1 MGPFSRRCNNTMRAD
16 SIWSNWAG
24 LSSEEIYQA
33 VVKTKK
39 LLPHYASVVGGGI
52 PSDLWRMIGECLQF
66 KPSNRPSFTAMLT
79 IFLLHL
85 QGIPRSLPASP
96 DNDLLFKATSD
107 YGSNGPSSLLEAQ
120 NADEQTALHLAC
132 RCGSAELVEAI
143 LEYEEAN
150 VDVLDKD
157 GDPPLV
163 YALAAGSPECV
174 RSLIKRG
181 TNVRP
186 QLRDGFS
193 LAWSSQLIPMST
205 ALCMAAASK
214 KDHESGE
221 RIGANFACCGAD
233 PYAQHSQHGWT
244 ALRTAVM
251 TDDVELVKVIL
262 AAGVDVNIRNVH
274 NGIPLHIALARGA
287 KSCVELL
294 LCIGADCNLQ
304 DGDGNTALH
313 IAARTA
319 KMIRENLDWL
329 IVCLGILMLIGKT
342 LGDILDVLPR
352 EWISEDLME
361 ALMKKG
367 VCLSPAIFEVG
378 DWVKF
383 RKTSMTPTNGWEG
396 DRQK

>member
-1 MGPFSRRCNNTMRAD
+1 M
-16 SIWSNWAG
+16 II
-24 LSSEEIYQA
+24 SSYYC
-33 VVKTKK
+33 K
-39 LLPHYASVVGGGI
+39 LLSV
-52 PSDLWRMIGECLQF
+52 
-66 KPSNRPSFTAMLT
+66 
-79 IFLLHL
+79 
-85 QGIPRSLPASP
+85 
-96 DNDLLFKATSD
+96 ATSD
-107 YGSNGPSSLLEAQ
+107 EIAESIDIPS
-120 NADEQTALHLAC
+120 
-132 RCGSAELVEAI
+132 
-143 LEYEEAN
+143 
-150 VDVLDKD
+150 
-157 GDPPLV
+157 
-163 YALAAGSPECV
+163 
-174 RSLIKRG
+174 
-181 TNVRP
+181 
-186 QLRDGFS
+186 
-193 LAWSSQLIPMST
+193 PMST

-244 ALRTAVM
+244 ALHTAVM

-304 DGDGNTALH
+304 DDDDDDGNTALH
-313 IAARTA
+313 IEAGTA

-367 VCLSPAIFEVG
+367 VCLSLAIFELG

-383 RKTSMTPTNGWEG
+383 RKTSIIPTNGWEG
-396 DRQK
+396 DRQKQVSFVQRVPDKDNLIVSFCSGEYYSVLANEVVKVVLLDRGQHVQLKEDAKKPRLNLISNISEEKYV

>member
-1 MGPFSRRCNNTMRAD
+1 
-16 SIWSNWAG
+16 
-24 LSSEEIYQA
+24 
-33 VVKTKK
+33 
-39 LLPHYASVVGGGI
+39 
-52 PSDLWRMIGECLQF
+52 
-66 KPSNRPSFTAMLT
+66 
-79 IFLLHL
+79 
-85 QGIPRSLPASP
+85 
-96 DNDLLFKATSD
+96 
-107 YGSNGPSSLLEAQ
+107 
-120 NADEQTALHLAC
+120 
-132 RCGSAELVEAI
+132 
-143 LEYEEAN
+143 
-150 VDVLDKD
+150 
-157 GDPPLV
+157 
-163 YALAAGSPECV
+163 
-174 RSLIKRG
+174 
-181 TNVRP
+181 
-186 QLRDGFS
+186 
-193 LAWSSQLIPMST
+193 MST

-294 LCIGADCNLQ
+294 LCTGADCNLQ
-304 DGDGNTALH
+304 DDDGNTALH
-313 IAARTA
+313 IAAGTA

-367 VCLSPAIFEVG
+367 KNFHNS
-378 DWVKF
+378 
-383 RKTSMTPTNGWEG
+383 NGWEG
-396 DRQK
+396 DRQKQVGFVQRVPDKDNLIVSFCSGEYYSVLANEVVKVVLLDRGHHVQLKEDVKKPRLNLISNISEEKYV